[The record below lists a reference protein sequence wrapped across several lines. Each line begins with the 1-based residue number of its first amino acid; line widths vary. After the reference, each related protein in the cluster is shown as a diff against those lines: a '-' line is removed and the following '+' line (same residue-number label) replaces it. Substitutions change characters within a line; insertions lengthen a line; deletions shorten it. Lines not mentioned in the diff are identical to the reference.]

1 MSKRDDRVSLHD
13 MFSHASEAVQLLG
26 SASRDDL
33 RCNRMMQLALTRL
46 VEIIGEAATRVSI
59 ATKEANPDIP
69 WPQIIGMRNRLIHG
83 YDVTDWDL
91 PWDTVTTD
99 LPPLI
104 NSIKRIGIGHNP

>member
-1 MSKRDDRVSLHD
+1 MSKRDDRISLRD
-13 MFSHASEAVQLLG
+13 MLSHANEAVHLLG

-33 RCNRMMQLALTRL
+33 RRNRVMQLALTRL
-46 VEIIGEAATRVSI
+46 VEIIGEAANRVSRVSQ
-59 ATKEANPDIP
+59 EAHPDIP

-91 PWDTVTTD
+91 LWDTVTTD

-104 NSIKRIGIGHNP
+104 ISLHQITAEDNP